1 LKNTLQAA
9 RKSPRLLNRACGR
22 EKDNKDN
29 KEACLTFVKPWW
41 PPGLFVVALGVPL
54 DPYGSKWIKWERT
67 RSCRLS
73 TLISH
78 VMREN
83 DSQKMHITYCLQV
96 IYGPG
101 FAPRPI
107 TIAFTDTAE
116 IGARSPVIPGTSVA
130 NIVKEDN
137 QPGDAIR
144 YTLTTKQVTSSIL
157 SYFTIFLRQKEAKVQ
172 L

>member
-1 LKNTLQAA
+1 MRIEKYPPSSKKKSQVIKQSTRA
-9 RKSPRLLNRACGR
+9 RKGQQDRV
-22 EKDNKDN
+22 
-29 KEACLTFVKPWW
+29 KEACLTFR
-41 PPGLFVVALGVPL
+41 PPGLSVVALAIPL
-54 DPYGSKWIKWERT
+54 DPYGSKWIKWETT

-73 TLISH
+73 TLMSH

-83 DSQKMHITYCLQV
+83 DSQQMHITYCLQV

-116 IGARSPVIPGTSVA
+116 IGARSPVIPGTSVV
-130 NIVKEDN
+130 NILKEDN

-157 SYFTIFLRQKEAKVQ
+157 SHLTIFLRRKEPKVQ